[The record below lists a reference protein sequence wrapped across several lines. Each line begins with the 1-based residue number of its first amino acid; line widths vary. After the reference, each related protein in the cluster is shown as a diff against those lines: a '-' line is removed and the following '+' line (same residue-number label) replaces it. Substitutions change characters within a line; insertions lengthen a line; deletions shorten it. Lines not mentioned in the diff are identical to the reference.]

1 MDVPG
6 SVNRG
11 WEWDRR
17 SGPGRR
23 RASRPLVWIV
33 VGLAF
38 LAAAAYLYHPPLVI
52 LYPGNALVVEDGID
66 IEGAPTSPVQGDY
79 RLTSV
84 GIEQPN
90 LLGALVAWVRDDRD
104 VVPIGEVVPGGVDPE
119 EYFEVQRDVF
129 DDSRQL
135 AAVAG
140 ARAAGYDVAV
150 DGNGARVVGVIP
162 DSPAA
167 DALDTG
173 DVVVAVDG
181 AQIATTTDL
190 REAVR
195 GREAGEELAV
205 TVDRA
210 GERGRDEVEV
220 ELTSLPDL
228 AGEAGLGVV
237 VTTEDLAADLP
248 FDVSFP
254 KRDIGG
260 PSAGLAYALAVA
272 DLLDERDLAG
282 GRTIA
287 ATGTI
292 GANGDVGPVGS
303 VGLKAIAAED
313 AGADVFLLPVDNADE
328 PGDAELEVR
337 AVGSLD
343 EALDLLRT
351 TA

>member
-6 SVNRG
+6 SANRG
-11 WEWDRR
+11 WGWDR
-17 SGPGRR
+17 SPGRRR
-23 RASRPLVWIV
+23 RASRPLVWFV

-38 LAAAAYLYHPPLVI
+38 IAAAGYLYHPPLVI
-52 LYPGNALVVEDGID
+52 LSPGDTLAVEDGID
-66 IEGAPTSPVQGDY
+66 IEGAPTSRVDGDY

-84 GIEQPN
+84 GLDQSNALET
-90 LLGALVAWVRDDRD
+90 LVAWIRDDRE
-104 VVPIGEVVPGGVDPE
+104 VVPIGEVVPRGVDPQ

-150 DGNGARVVGVIP
+150 DGNGAQVVGVIP

-173 DVVVAVDG
+173 DVIVAVGG
-181 AQIATTTDL
+181 AQVSTTTHL
-190 REAVR
+190 REAVG
-195 GREAGEELAV
+195 GREPGEELSV

-210 GERGRDEVEV
+210 GERGREQVEV

-237 VTTEDLAADLP
+237 VTTRDLAADLP

-254 KRDIGG
+254 ERDIGG

-292 GANGDVGPVGS
+292 GADGDVGPVGS
-303 VGLKAIAAED
+303 VGLKAIAAEE
-313 AGADVFLLPVDNADE
+313 AGADVFLLPEDNADE
-328 PGDAELEVR
+328 AGNGDLEVR

-343 EALDLLRT
+343 RALDLLRT
-351 TA
+351 TT